1 MHFSIALLTLL
12 TTTSS
17 ASYVVQDDYSSSSFA
32 DMFDFYTDDDPTNGY
47 VNYVSYSTAES
58 EGLYK
63 IQDGAVYMGVDSTNT
78 ASGRGRDS
86 IRIASKNTYEH
97 GLVVLD
103 LAHMPAGAC
112 GTWPAFWMLGEDWPN
127 NGEIDIIEGVNDQS
141 ANNMAMHTSDGCTI
155 TNTGAFSGTLETDN
169 CYVQAADQSSN
180 AGCSIRS
187 TDDSSFG
194 SGFNSAGGGV
204 FATEW
209 TSEAISIWFFS
220 RDAIPSDITSGSP
233 DPSGWGLP
241 QGQFTGGCDID
252 DKVKNQQL
260 VFDVT
265 FCGDW
270 AGDVWSTDTACS
282 AKAST
287 CSAYVQNNPSAFEDT
302 YWLIN
307 SLKVYTDNGASS
319 TAAATTS
326 AKSSAAATTAAE
338 TSAAATTAVATAS
351 ATGDLSTI
359 TGATTA
365 TTFITYTSAES
376 SDAATTT
383 AAAATTT
390 NVVVTETTSVDTAEA
405 TSAAATSDPATA
417 EATSAAVTTAVA
429 TTAAAA
435 TTIQTSAAAAATTA
449 AGSDSSSW
457 SSSNGHSGWSGHSG
471 SSGRG
476 GHSGSGWRRFFS

>member
-1 MHFSIALLTLL
+1 MHFSIALFTLL
-12 TTTSS
+12 TTTTS
-17 ASYVVQDDYSSSSFA
+17 ASYVIQDDYSSSSFA
-32 DMFDFYTDDDPTNGY
+32 SMFDFFTDADPTNGY
-47 VNYVSYSTAES
+47 VNYIDYNTAETN
-58 EGLYK
+58 GLYK

-97 GLVVLD
+97 GLVILD

-112 GTWPAFWMLGEDWPN
+112 GTWPAFWMLGTDWPN
-127 NGEIDIIEGVNDQS
+127 NGEIDIIEGVNGQAS
-141 ANNMAMHTSDGCTI
+141 NNMAMHTSDGCTI
-155 TNTGAFSGTLETDN
+155 TNTGAFSGSLETDN
-169 CYVQAADQSSN
+169 CYVDASGQSSN

-187 TDDSSFG
+187 SDDSSFG

-220 RDAIPSDITSGSP
+220 RDAIPSDITSGNP

-270 AGDVWSTDTACS
+270 AGGVWSTDTSCS
-282 AKAST
+282 SKGAT
-287 CSAYVQNNPSAFEDT
+287 CQAYVQDNPSAFEDT

-307 SLKVYTDNGASS
+307 SLKVYSENGASG
-319 TAAATTS
+319 TAPAT
-326 AKSSAAATTAAE
+326 SSAAATTAAE
-338 TSAAATTAVATAS
+338 TSAVATSAVATAS
-351 ATGDLSTI
+351 ATGGLRTI

-365 TTFITYTSAES
+365 TSFITFTSAES
-376 SDAATTT
+376 SNAAATS
-383 AAAATTT
+383 AAAATT
-390 NVVVTETTSVDTAEA
+390 NVVVTETT
-405 TSAAATSDPATA
+405 TSAVATT
-417 EATSAAVTTAVA
+417 AAVTPAVV

-435 TTIQTSAAAAATTA
+435 TTVQTTAAAAAATTA
-449 AGSDSSSW
+449 DSSSW
-457 SSSNGHSGWSGHSG
+457 SSSSGHSGWSGHSG
-471 SSGRG
+471 SSGWG